1 MHNYIL
7 VVSFVKFYL
16 FSIFFTGDIVS
27 LSLGKG
33 TTSEDGIASGVVTSV
48 TATSIY
54 VSFEES
60 VDDLS
65 LAEDESYKIIKL
77 ANDVTYKRLKRY
89 LRLIKSRHDRWEKSI
104 KNSLC
109 AQKGYHE
116 ITPFIRTIDHLMHV
130 HLHFSALDFLRNESS
145 NHTLA
150 SILFGASTL
159 SPPLQDLSGKIKAQ
173 DGDIKFQNGK

>member
-7 VVSFVKFYL
+7 VVSFLIFFL

-89 LRLIKSRHDRWEKSI
+89 
-104 KNSLC
+104 C
-109 AQKGYHE
+109 ANA
-116 ITPFIRTIDHLMHV
+116 
-130 HLHFSALDFLRNESS
+130 LH
-145 NHTLA
+145 
-150 SILFGASTL
+150 
-159 SPPLQDLSGKIKAQ
+159 
-173 DGDIKFQNGK
+173 